1 MKILVIGGSYF
12 FGRVFSLF
20 ASDRDDV
27 ELFVLNRGNYPLNL
41 EGVTEYMADRH
52 NHKALHALPEQEY
65 DVIVD
70 FCGYTPGDVETL
82 FTQLPGHFRQ
92 YVFIS
97 TVDVYKHGTGV
108 LMDET
113 AVYEDAP
120 LSGDI
125 GEYIRGKILLE
136 KELIKCCKDHDIPYT
151 ILRPAI
157 LYGPFNYAPR
167 ESVYIENIIKG
178 NVLPCP
184 YDATGQ
190 FQLVYVKDAALM
202 TLALCGNPSAY
213 NEAFNLCSDS
223 MVTYDLFFA
232 ALKAASDLPVNLNS
246 LSVKDA
252 MELNIFL
259 PFPTTA
265 DESERYDGKKLMN
278 LTGMAYT
285 SLADGMAR
293 TFAAFS
299 NVYSDNVS
307 R

>member
-1 MKILVIGGSYF
+1 MKVFVIGGSYF
-12 FGRVFSLF
+12 FGRVFSLL
-20 ASDRDDV
+20 AAKQDDV
-27 ELFVLNRGNYPLNL
+27 ELFVLNRGNYALGL
-41 EGVTEYMADRH
+41 EGVTEYVADRRSR
-52 NHKALHALPEQEY
+52 KALQALPPQEY

-70 FCGYTPGDVETL
+70 FCGYAPGDIETL
-82 FTQLPGHFRQ
+82 FTQIPGHFKQ

-113 AVYEDAP
+113 APYEDAP
-120 LSGDI
+120 LSGEAGD
-125 GEYIRGKILLE
+125 YIRGKILLE
-136 KELIKCCKDHDIPYT
+136 KELMECGRNHGIPYT

-213 NEAFNLCSDS
+213 NEAFNLCGD
-223 MVTYDLFFA
+223 MATYDLFFA
-232 ALKAASDLPVNLNS
+232 ALKEASDLPVNINS

-259 PFPTTA
+259 PFPAAA
-265 DESERYDGKKLMN
+265 DESERYNGQKLIR
-278 LTGMAYT
+278 LTGMTYT
-285 SLADGMAR
+285 PLVDGMAR

-299 NVYSDNVS
+299 NVFSDNVS
-307 R
+307 Q